1 MKDVFSVARVVLVAC
16 FVAGLTAAWAQQS
29 VTLTFWTQLDDPSE
43 MASMEQ
49 LVAEFEEANPG
60 VTVALTPMPRE
71 EMDSVLR
78 LTLGAGEGPDMADF
92 DVGDAFLGAL
102 ARSGLVYDMTEAYAA
117 RGWDERVYGWAQDAV
132 SYDGA
137 LWAVPYQQE
146 AQGIWYNAAIF
157 SDLGLEP
164 PTTWDN
170 FIAAATAARE
180 AGIVPI
186 SHGTATL
193 ATAPQL
199 LANIVYGLIPADVVT
214 DASTLS
220 GNSTWRDDPRF
231 LEAVET
237 FVQWIEDGWLPAS
250 PNALSFPDYQQF
262 FLQGNAAMAAIG
274 PWSASAARAAWQDG
288 VVEPLFLPMPAQDTT
303 FPLTNQGAPGSA
315 MFIKANIAPGSVEH
329 ALDFLDHA
337 FIRSESQ
344 LMWLMDHGILPVTD
358 EEIDPDTLGPVLSSV
373 WEAHDYLGERGGTS
387 GMWLDHYVSPEAAE
401 VFNNGQARL
410 VAGVWTP
417 QEFVDAIS
425 DAAIRAREQ
434 R

>member
-1 MKDVFSVARVVLVAC
+1 MKQLISVVRGLLLAC
-16 FVAGLTAAWAQQS
+16 ASASLMAVWAQQP

-49 LVAEFEEANPG
+49 LVAEFEAANPG
-60 VTVALTPMPRE
+60 VTVAITPMPRE

-78 LTLGAGEGPDMADF
+78 LTLGAGEGPEIADF

-102 ARSGLVYDMTEAYAA
+102 ARSGLVLDMTEAYAQ
-117 RGWDERVYGWAQDAV
+117 RGWDERVYGWAQAAV
-132 SYDGA
+132 TYDGA
-137 LWAVPYQQE
+137 IWAVPYAQE

-157 SDLGLEP
+157 ADLGLEP
-164 PTTWDN
+164 PTSWEN
-170 FIAAATAARE
+170 FITAATVAKE

-214 DASTLS
+214 DASTLA
-220 GNSTWRDDPRF
+220 GTTTWRDDPRF
-231 LEAVET
+231 LQAVET
-237 FVQWIEDGWLPAS
+237 FVEWIEDGWLPPS
-250 PNALSFPDYQQF
+250 PNALAFPDYQQF
-262 FLQGNAAMAAIG
+262 FLQGNAAMGAIG

-288 VVEPLFLPMPAQDTT
+288 LVEPLFLPMPAQDTS

-315 MFIKANIAPGSVEH
+315 MLIKASIAPEKLEP
-329 ALDFLDHA
+329 ALDFLEFT

-358 EEIDPDTLGPVLSSV
+358 EDIDPETLGPVLSSV
-373 WEAHDYLGERGGTS
+373 WEAHDYLGERGGTG

-410 VAGVWTP
+410 VAGVWTA
-417 QEFVDAIS
+417 QEFIDNIS
-425 DAAIRAREQ
+425 DAATRAREQ